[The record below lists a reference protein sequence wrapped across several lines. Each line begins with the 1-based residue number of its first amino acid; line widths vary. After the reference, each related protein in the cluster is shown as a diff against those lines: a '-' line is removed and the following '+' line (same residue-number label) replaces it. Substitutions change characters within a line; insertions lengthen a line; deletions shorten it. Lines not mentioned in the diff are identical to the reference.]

1 MFLEVTVCSDEIR
14 AAAIAE
20 LLCGHGISEVAKKY
34 QIGKA
39 TVHRLA
45 QKLRSDG
52 KVLPPPER
60 HVPRAPELDAR
71 FASIDDLVE
80 LALGD
85 MLRAI
90 ADIAK
95 AASSESYI
103 RTQPASQVAQLVGTL
118 SNETFSILTAFENAR
133 ASEPGRPAATGS
145 DPAPEPEVVPS

>member
-1 MFLEVTVCSDEIR
+1 MCGDETR

-20 LLCGHGISEVAKKY
+20 LLSGHGISEVAKKY
-34 QIGKA
+34 SIGKA

-45 QKLRSDG
+45 VKLREERG
-52 KVLPPPER
+52 ELPQPQK
-60 HVPRAPELDAR
+60 HLPRTPELDAR

-133 ASEPGRPAATGS
+133 AAEPGKPSAPGP
-145 DPAPEPEVVPS
+145 DPSPDAEVVPS